1 MGEFVWA
8 ARDTREETQ
17 NETKTTT
24 KSINENNNNKIA
36 TISLGKSNYLDNDY
50 ANTHFEN
57 QSILEEEEEKKNHY
71 LVALNDDNNE
81 TEMEGEEWESD
92 GNSKTEHSRAI
103 FPHVHA
109 DESRCRRRPRL

>member
-57 QSILEEEEEKKNHY
+57 QSILEEEEEEKKS
-71 LVALNDDNNE
+71 LSCCPE
-81 TEMEGEEWESD
+81 
-92 GNSKTEHSRAI
+92 
-103 FPHVHA
+103 
-109 DESRCRRRPRL
+109 